1 MTRAIHVRARPDNR
15 YHAAGK
21 LEALPYARGMQR
33 RSLALAFGAL
43 LLVGSGYALFRAT
56 ETAPGEQHAAELHW
70 VSFIG
75 ACDASGAVP
84 IDERH
89 FAVADDE
96 DNVIRV
102 YDAVAGGKPVS
113 RTNLS
118 KQIALAKKGEADIE
132 AATALN
138 GRAYWLSSHARNAKG
153 DLDPNRSLLITTDLP
168 ALDARLEVQ
177 GQVYRHLLDDLEQS
191 PALSRY
197 DLARA
202 AALPPKAPGGLNLEG
217 LTATPEGTLL
227 IGFRSPIP
235 GGQALLV
242 PLLNPEAAVG
252 DGPLRFGEPI
262 ELDLGG
268 LGVRSLSYWRGRYL
282 IAAGPAGGDG
292 PHRLY
297 GWQGPGTRAELLAEQ
312 AFANASP
319 EAFFTPESNA
329 EILVLSDDGNRVLRG
344 KPCKKTHKR
353 HRRFRGVWLRLPAAD
368 AQ

>member
-1 MTRAIHVRARPDNR
+1 MTRAIHGRARSDNR
-15 YHAAGK
+15 YHGAGK
-21 LEALPYARGMQR
+21 LDALPYALRMQQR
-33 RSLALAFGAL
+33 NLALVLGAL
-43 LLVGSGYALFRAT
+43 LLGGSGYGLFRAT
-56 ETAPGEQHAAELHW
+56 ETSPQGQPAAELRW
-70 VSFIG
+70 VSFVG
-75 ACDASGAVP
+75 ACDASGAVA

-102 YDAVAGGKPVS
+102 YDAVAGGRPVS

-153 DLDPNRSLLITTDLP
+153 ELDPNRSLLITTDLP
-168 ALDARLEVQ
+168 ALDAKLEVQ

-191 PALSRY
+191 PALRRY

-202 AALPPKAPGGLNLEG
+202 AALPPKEPGGLNLEG
-217 LTATPEGTLL
+217 LTATPEGGLL
-227 IGFRSPIP
+227 IGFRSPTP
-235 GGQALLV
+235 GGKALLV
-242 PLLNPEAAVG
+242 PLLNPAAAVG

-262 ELDLGG
+262 ELDLAG

-282 IAAGPAGGDG
+282 IAAGPAQG
-292 PHRLY
+292 PGAHRLY
-297 GWQGPGTRAELLAEQ
+297 GWQGPGAHAELLAEA
-312 AFANASP
+312 AFAGASP
-319 EAFFTPESNA
+319 EAFFTPESKA

-353 HRRFRGVWLRLPAAD
+353 HRRFRGVWLRVPAAA

>member
-1 MTRAIHVRARPDNR
+1 MTRAIHGRAASDNR
-15 YHAAGK
+15 YHPAGK
-21 LEALPYARGMQR
+21 LDALPYAPGVQR
-33 RSLALAFGAL
+33 RNLALLLGAL
-43 LLVGSGYALFRAT
+43 LLAGSGYGLFRAL
-56 ETAPGEQHAAELHW
+56 ETSSEREPAAELHW
-70 VSFIG
+70 VSFLG

-102 YDAVAGGKPVS
+102 YDAVTGGKPVL

-153 DLDPNRSLLITTDLP
+153 EADPNRSLLITTDLP
-168 ALDARLEVQ
+168 TLDVHLEVQ
-177 GQVYRHLLDDLEQS
+177 GQVYRRLLDDLEQS
-191 PALSRY
+191 PALRRY
-197 DLARA
+197 ELTRA
-202 AALPPKAPGGLNLEG
+202 AALPPKEPGGLNLEG

-235 GGQALLV
+235 AGKALLV
-242 PLLNPEAAVG
+242 PLLNPEAAAG

-268 LGVRSLSYWRGRYL
+268 LGVRSLSYWHGRYL
-282 IAAGPAGGDG
+282 IAAGPAEG
-292 PHRLY
+292 PGAHRLY
-297 GWQGPGTRAELLAEQ
+297 GWQGPGARAELLAE
-312 AFANASP
+312 APFAHARP
-319 EAFFTPESNA
+319 EAFFTAESNA

-344 KPCKKTHKR
+344 KPCKKARKHQK
-353 HRRFRGVWLRLPAAD
+353 RFRGVWLRLPPTG
-368 AQ
+368 

>member
-1 MTRAIHVRARPDNR
+1 
-15 YHAAGK
+15 
-21 LEALPYARGMQR
+21 MQR
-33 RSLALAFGAL
+33 RNLAFVFGAML
-43 LLVGSGYALFRAT
+43 LAGSGYGLFRAS
-56 ETAPGEQHAAELHW
+56 ETSSRDERASPLRW
-70 VSFIG
+70 VSFVG

-102 YDAVAGGKPVS
+102 YDAVAGGEPVL

-118 KQIALAKKGEADIE
+118 KQMALAKKGEADIE

-153 DLDPNRSLLITTDLP
+153 EVDPNRSLLITTDLP
-168 ALDARLEVQ
+168 TLDAHLEVQ
-177 GQVYRHLLDDLEQS
+177 GQVYRRLLEDLQQS
-191 PALSRY
+191 PALRRY

-202 AALPPKAPGGLNLEG
+202 AALPPKEPGGLNLEG

-235 GGQALLV
+235 AGKALLV
-242 PLLNPEAAVG
+242 PLLNPEAAVAE
-252 DGPLRFGEPI
+252 GPLRFGEPI

-268 LGVRSLSYWRGRYL
+268 LGVRSLSHWRGRYL
-282 IAAGPAGGDG
+282 IAAGPAEGHGA
-292 PHRLY
+292 HRLY
-297 GWQGPGTRAELLAEQ
+297 GWQGPGSRAEVLAE
-312 AFANASP
+312 APFADASP
-319 EAFFTPESNA
+319 EAFFTAESNA

-344 KPCKKTHKR
+344 KPCKKARKH
-353 HRRFRGVWLRLPAAD
+353 HRRFRGVWLRLPGSG
-368 AQ
+368 